1 MNFAIIGCGVIA
13 QTHAKALVQL
23 KEEGC
28 ILYAVRYCSRKGR
41 CIGKTVWG

>member
-28 ILYAVRYCSRKGR
+28 ILYAV
-41 CIGKTVWG
+41 